1 MKTKTKLEIKSDI
14 LSWWLLIVVPLV
26 GMVVV
31 NLPPNWRFILDEFS
45 NQSPANLDANYR
57 YHFSESLRN
66 NPNQKEAIQQEI
78 AFYQQRLAVDSGSGL
93 NRAALAGSYL
103 KMARAT
109 GEGGWVLL
117 AGQGARRSRAASA
130 FRDN

>member
-1 MKTKTKLEIKSDI
+1 MKNQTQLEKKSDI

-31 NLPPNWRFILDEFS
+31 NLPPNLRFILDEFS

-66 NPNQKEAIQQEI
+66 NPNQKEAVQQ
-78 AFYQQRLAVDSGSGL
+78 
-93 NRAALAGSYL
+93 
-103 KMARAT
+103 
-109 GEGGWVLL
+109 
-117 AGQGARRSRAASA
+117 
-130 FRDN
+130 